1 MKSTS
6 VTIEVVR
13 QVTART
19 PHGGNDEREVKLE
32 PDHRHGDDD
41 DHDDDHD
48 HDGHDQ
54 QLCLYNTFD

>member
-32 PDHRHGDDD
+32 PDHQHGDHDDDD
-41 DHDDDHD
+41 DHYDDYD
-48 HDGHDQ
+48 HDQ